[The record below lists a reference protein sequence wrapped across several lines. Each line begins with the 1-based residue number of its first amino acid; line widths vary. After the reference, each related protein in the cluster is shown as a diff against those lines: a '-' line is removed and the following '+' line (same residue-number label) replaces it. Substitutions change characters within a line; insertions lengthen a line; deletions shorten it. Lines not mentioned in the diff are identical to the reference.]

1 MVSRNKNF
9 KKSNLLNADQSPDIS
24 FERIGEISPA
34 RNTDPVMHR
43 IPGLGVTKNAFLAA
57 SSKVPLRKASAV
69 QFWAHISDN
78 SAGFDALGLFIDC
91 AKITLVNIPENSS
104 GDFE

>member
-1 MVSRNKNF
+1 
-9 KKSNLLNADQSPDIS
+9 
-24 FERIGEISPA
+24 
-34 RNTDPVMHR
+34 MHR

-91 AKITLVNIPENSS
+91 AKITLVNIPENSLNMPEMSLSELAPKSNTRGTS
-104 GDFE
+104 GKLSLSVRTNAPAEAPL